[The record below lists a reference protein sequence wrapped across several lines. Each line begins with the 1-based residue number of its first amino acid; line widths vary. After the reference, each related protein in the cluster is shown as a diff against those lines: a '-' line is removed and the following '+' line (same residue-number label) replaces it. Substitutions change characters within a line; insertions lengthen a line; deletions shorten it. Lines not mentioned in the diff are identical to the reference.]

1 MKILRNNTL
10 EKENYRE
17 QIALFRFSLIAPL
30 VNDTYSESSKSEYC
44 RNIAAKK
51 HKLPS
56 GIETTVASKTII
68 YWYHLYNRLGYD
80 ALKPKS
86 RNDAGISR
94 KIPTLF
100 VDKVLDLKKQMPHIT
115 GKKIYEKLIEDGDIK
130 ASEVSLATIYRFLN
144 NNKLHDSNA
153 LERKAFEMQ
162 FANDCWQGDTSH
174 GPIITI
180 DSKKVQTY
188 LIQIIDDASR
198 VIVGYDFFLRDNAI
212 NFQLVLKNAI
222 KIYGIPKKIFVDNGT
237 PYKNTQLF
245 SICASLGI
253 ELIHAKA
260 YSPESKAKIE
270 RSFRTV
276 KDNFINCTN
285 WNNFTSLDELKS
297 AYSEYINTCYNSV
310 LHSGINDIPR
320 NRYNKDIDKI
330 RFIGDSHTLDTSFLH
345 MDEKTVTSCATIRL
359 FKKDFEVPAKY
370 IKQRILIKYN
380 PLDDSCAYI
389 YDTNTSKIET
399 IYPVDKIA
407 NSKIKRKPL
416 CFSDDY

>member
-1 MKILRNNTL
+1 MKKNELDK
-10 EKENYRE
+10 EKHRDE
-17 QIALFRFSLIAPL
+17 IALFRFSLIAPL
-30 VNDTYSESSKSEYC
+30 VNNTYSESSKSEYC
-44 RNIAAKK
+44 RNIASKK

-56 GIETTVASKTII
+56 GVETTIADKTII
-68 YWYHLYNRLGYD
+68 SWYYLYNRLGYD
-80 ALKPKS
+80 ALKTKF

-94 KIPTLF
+94 KIPISH
-100 VDKVLDLKKQMPHIT
+100 VDKILDLKKQMPHIT
-115 GKKIYEKLIEDGDIK
+115 GKKLYQKLIEEGDIK
-130 ASEVSLATIYRFLN
+130 ASEVSLATVYRFLN
-144 NNKLHDSNA
+144 NNKLHNSNA
-153 LERKAFEMQ
+153 LERKAFEME

-180 DSKKVQTY
+180 DGKKVQTY
-188 LIQIIDDASR
+188 LIQLIDDASR

-245 SICASLGI
+245 SICATLGI

-285 WNNFTSLDELKS
+285 WNDFKSLDELKN
-297 AYSEYINTCYNSV
+297 AYSEYINTSYNSV
-310 LHSGINDIPR
+310 KHSGINNIPR
-320 NRYNKDIDKI
+320 IRYNMDLDKI
-330 RFIGDSHTLDTSFLH
+330 KFIGDTQTLDNAFLH
-345 MDEKTVTSCATIRL
+345 MEEKTVTSCATIRVL
-359 FKKDFEVPAKY
+359 KKDFEVPSKY
-370 IKQRILIKYN
+370 IRQRVLIKYN

-389 YDTNTSKIET
+389 YDSKTSKLEKIV
-399 IYPVDKIA
+399 PVDKIA

-416 CFSDDY
+416 NFSCD